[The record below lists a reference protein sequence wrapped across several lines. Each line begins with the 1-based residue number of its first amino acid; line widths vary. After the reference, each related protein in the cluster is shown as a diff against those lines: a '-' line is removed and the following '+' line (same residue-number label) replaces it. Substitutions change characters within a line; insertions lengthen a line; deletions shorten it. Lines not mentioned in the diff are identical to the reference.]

1 MSVSFS
7 ACPRQ
12 ATATVLFN
20 QMLNS
25 TVVHRMGVLVLA
37 ALFMLVSPFVAAA
50 DKPLVFVSVSPQ
62 KYLLERIA
70 GNQVDIEVLVQ
81 PGHNPH
87 SYDPSARQ
95 MARLARAQMLMTTG
109 VPFEQVWLP
118 RIRRLNKDM
127 VLVDTL
133 GAAEET
139 FAGHPSHQ
147 GEPEH
152 GAHHEDEHDDH
163 HDHDHD
169 EHKNEHHDDV
179 MAHEDNAHHQHDHD
193 GDDPHVW
200 MDPIKA
206 LSQARIMADALKG
219 LVPQA
224 AESFEGRYQQLS
236 DELTALDHEIHDQFE
251 AYEGRTFMVFHP
263 AWGHFAAR
271 YHLEQIA
278 IEYQGKSPSAR
289 QLVKLSEKAKAENIK
304 VILVQ
309 EQFNQKPAERIAES
323 IGARVVK
330 ADPLPEDLPKAIREL
345 SQQLLESWQ

>member
-1 MSVSFS
+1 MNQILSERIYTMLKAPLKTLKVLL
-7 ACPRQ
+7 
-12 ATATVLFN
+12 ATTLIAIGT
-20 QMLNS
+20 
-25 TVVHRMGVLVLA
+25 A
-37 ALFMLVSPFVAAA
+37 YAA
-50 DKPLVFVSVSPQ
+50 DKPLVFVSVTPQ
-62 KYLLERIA
+62 KYLLEHIA

-139 FAGHPSHQ
+139 FAAHPTHQ

-152 GAHHEDEHDDH
+152 GSHHEDEHDDH

-169 EHKNEHHDDV
+169 EHKNEHHDV
-179 MAHEDNAHHQHDHD
+179 MAHEDNDHHDHD

-224 AESFEGRYQQLS
+224 AEHFERRYKQLS
-236 DELTALDHEIHDQFE
+236 DELIALDHEIHETFE
-251 AYEGRTFMVFHP
+251 NYEGRTFMVFHP

-271 YHLEQIA
+271 YHLEQVA

-289 QLVKLSEKAKAENIK
+289 QLVGLSEKAKAENIK

-309 EQFNQKPAERIAES
+309 EQFNQKPAERIAEN